1 MKKLILAG
9 AVAALLSA
17 CAGIGGMLGGGNS
30 QVTALSAKSTELT
43 VDIAI
48 SLDASAKSYV
58 DVLDAVGNKT
68 EAERIKAET
77 ANLRDEKDKEKL
89 EAAMGMLNEVDITAQ
104 LESAEEL
111 SDEGKGK
118 IAEAILYLGIA
129 VFYDGKAGKDAKDLV
144 TEAKDVLSNLS
155 ASDAL
160 AVGEVNNIITNATWV
175 ADMAPNLLSL
185 QQKSFEGLK
194 AYASAHGIEIPS
206 MEEIEKKAESI
217 GRE

>member
-1 MKKLILAG
+1 
-9 AVAALLSA
+9 
-17 CAGIGGMLGGGNS
+17 
-30 QVTALSAKSTELT
+30 
-43 VDIAI
+43 
-48 SLDASAKSYV
+48 
-58 DVLDAVGNKT
+58 
-68 EAERIKAET
+68 
-77 ANLRDEKDKEKL
+77 
-89 EAAMGMLNEVDITAQ
+89 
-104 LESAEEL
+104 
-111 SDEGKGK
+111 
-118 IAEAILYLGIA
+118 LGIA

-175 ADMAPNLLSL
+175 ADMAPNQLSL